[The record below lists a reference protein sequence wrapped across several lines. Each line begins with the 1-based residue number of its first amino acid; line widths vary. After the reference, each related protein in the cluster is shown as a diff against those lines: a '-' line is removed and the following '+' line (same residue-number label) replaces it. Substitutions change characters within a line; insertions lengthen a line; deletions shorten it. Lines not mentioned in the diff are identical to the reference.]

1 MITINNTSREL
12 DKKETYKMTLA
23 PSIQKLSLAKG
34 SVIAVDAYCSYSDEK
49 LDSKTGEMVA
59 VNILSILD
67 KDGIVYATNSASFQ
81 KDFANICEIM
91 AGEDFEIEVISGISK
106 AGREYITCTLV

>member
-12 DKKETYKMTLA
+12 NKKEIYKMTLA

-34 SVIAVDAYCSYSDEK
+34 SIIAVDCFCTYSDEK
-49 LDSKTGEMVA
+49 LDSKTGEMKTVE
-59 VNILSILD
+59 ILSIMD
-67 KDGIVYATNSASFQ
+67 KDGTVYATNSASFN
-81 KDFANICEIM
+81 KDFSNICDIM
-91 AGEDFEIEVISGISK
+91 EGEPFEIEVISGISK